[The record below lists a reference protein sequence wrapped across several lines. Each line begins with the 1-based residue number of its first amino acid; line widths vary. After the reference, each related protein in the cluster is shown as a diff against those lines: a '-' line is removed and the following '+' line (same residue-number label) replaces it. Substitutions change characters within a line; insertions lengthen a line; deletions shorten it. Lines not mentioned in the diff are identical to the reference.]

1 MPVSRRIIIGEN
13 MRRVRTAAKQYQ
25 AGYYQAW
32 TIEPFDLDLAMKRNR
47 RWISEK
53 IRDRY
58 EIIDIGIDPD
68 RVYRS
73 IFYTMEKEMLLQ
85 RNYPINQVY

>member
-1 MPVSRRIIIGEN
+1 
-13 MRRVRTAAKQYQ
+13 
-25 AGYYQAW
+25 
-32 TIEPFDLDLAMKRNR
+32 MKRNR

-53 IRDRY
+53 IRDGY

-73 IFYTMEKEMLLQ
+73 IFYAMEKEMVSQ
-85 RNYPINQVY
+85 KQYPVN